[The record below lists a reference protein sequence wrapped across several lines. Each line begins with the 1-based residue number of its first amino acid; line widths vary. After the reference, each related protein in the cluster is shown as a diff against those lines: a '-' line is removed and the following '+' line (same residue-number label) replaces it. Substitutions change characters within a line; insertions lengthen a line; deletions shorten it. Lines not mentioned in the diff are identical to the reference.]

1 MYKRQLL
8 KATEIVEADPNCV
21 EGLWA
26 LLNCGLPDL
35 RRDGTY
41 RVDPTL
47 PEAAKGWALAKR
59 IVAIDPTHQGAWIR
73 GAILSTQHLGLAEDT
88 LQWWEDYREH
98 HPSHTTPVIEQA
110 ALLIRMG
117 HYAEASQRMEALLDR
132 GMEEM
137 TRDQLFRV
145 ERMNRT
151 IQRYYEMEKL
161 DVFRP
166 QNPKHSAWKDIDGM
180 RNLKPASEKFT
191 FFMLAGPLVL
201 WEAIALQWFMPNG
214 CFGMGIAFMIVYASV
229 LLVKKWSIT
238 LTDKRNRPVLDL
250 WRAIEVEA
258 TSGKVCVPEK
268 IRDAKLYRTVMTKD
282 YPVAFRQ
289 RLEKIVENDEKIN
302 NRWEMKMPEWADYEF
317 DTPYEDEELD
327 ISDHV
332 EDVVDEIKETASEVV
347 EDLSLGSMTSAVD
360 TAVEGA
366 GDIATEVADLAD
378 KIGETVK
385 EKLDG
390 D

>member
-1 MYKRQLL
+1 MSPPIEVAAAFVEEGIPAMLDDLEEYLKGGNRAGALM
-8 KATEIVEADPNCV
+8 KATEIVEEDPNCV

-59 IVAIDPTHQGAWIR
+59 IVALDPTHQGAWIR
-73 GAILSTQHLGLAEDT
+73 GAILSTQHLGLAEDA

-98 HPSHTTPVIEQA
+98 HPSQTTPIIEQA

-117 HYAEASQRMEALLDR
+117 HYAEASQRMEELLSR

-137 TRDQLFRV
+137 SRDQLFRV

-161 DVFRP
+161 DIFKP
-166 QNPKHSAWKDIDGM
+166 QNPNHSSWKDIDGM

-214 CFGMGIAFMIVYASV
+214 CFGMGVAFMLVYASV
-229 LLVKKWSIT
+229 LLVKKWSIS

-258 TSGKVCVPEK
+258 ISGKVCIPEK
-268 IRDAKLYRTVMTKD
+268 IRDARLYRTVMTKD

-289 RLEKIVENDEKIN
+289 RIEKIVENDEKIS
-302 NRWEMKMPEWADYEF
+302 NRWEMKMPEWAEFEF
-317 DTPYEDEELD
+317 DEE
-327 ISDHV
+327 
-332 EDVVDEIKETASEVV
+332 E
-347 EDLSLGSMTSAVD
+347 
-360 TAVEGA
+360 
-366 GDIATEVADLAD
+366 
-378 KIGETVK
+378 
-385 EKLDG
+385 
-390 D
+390 